1 MSRCSRPTQRT
12 DKLTLTAALVKHSN
26 HFFELLENKD
36 FPLNKSETALT
47 IEGPLPFSPSNYL
60 PVAVVGWALSCQAH
74 RRCKNGLRAFAVRLI
89 SIRVAPGGEGQPPAR
104 GRGPLGNYRLIPT
117 GTSERKM
124 KSRVMGSDFGG
135 L

>member
-1 MSRCSRPTQRT
+1 MSRCSRPTQRN
-12 DKLTLTAALVKHSN
+12 DLPPAGLSNHSN

-60 PVAVVGWALSCQAH
+60 PVAVVGRALSCQAH
-74 RRCKNGLRAFAVRLI
+74 RRCEKGLRAFAVRLVPLT
-89 SIRVAPGGEGQPPAR
+89 VAPGGEGQPPAC

-124 KSRVMGSDFGG
+124 KSRAMGSDFGG
-135 L
+135 S